1 MSKSLRLVLLVVAGI
16 FLSSLIF
23 GAGFLAG
30 RVSSRLS
37 YFGASGM
44 MSRNYG
50 NQRNPMME
58 GGCNNSFGIGGMM
71 DNYRNMMGGTC
82 SSNTSNAEPLTVDQ
96 AKQAVESYLKNLG
109 NPDLELEEIMIFDNN
124 AYARIVEKSS
134 GIGAMELLIDPSS
147 KAVFPEYGPN
157 MMWNLK
163 YGHMGGM
170 MGQMGGMMGG
180 YQNNTYTT
188 DTAMTISP
196 EEALQAAQNY
206 LDQEF
211 PGYKTAE
218 DADPFYGYYTID
230 ILKDG
235 QITGMLSVH
244 GFSGEVFYH
253 SWHGT
258 FIEEFE

>member
-1 MSKSLRLVLLVVAGI
+1 MNKSLSIALLVVAGI
-16 FLSSLIF
+16 FLFMFVF
-23 GAGFLAG
+23 GVGFLVG
-30 RVSSRLS
+30 RVTSRWAAFGPSSMMNWNYRIQGNS
-37 YFGASGM
+37 MMGNDSNFFGW
-44 MSRNYG
+44 
-50 NQRNPMME
+50 
-58 GGCNNSFGIGGMM
+58 GGMM
-71 DNYRNMMGGTC
+71 GSIRNRMGGFFPG
-82 SSNTSNAEPLTVDQ
+82 NTATAEPLTIDQ

>member
-1 MSKSLRLVLLVVAGI
+1 
-16 FLSSLIF
+16 
-23 GAGFLAG
+23 
-30 RVSSRLS
+30 
-37 YFGASGM
+37 
-44 MSRNYG
+44 
-50 NQRNPMME
+50 
-58 GGCNNSFGIGGMM
+58 
-71 DNYRNMMGGTC
+71 
-82 SSNTSNAEPLTVDQ
+82 
-96 AKQAVESYLKNLG
+96 
-109 NPDLELEEIMIFDNN
+109 
-124 AYARIVEKSS
+124 
-134 GIGAMELLIDPSS
+134 
-147 KAVFPEYGPN
+147 
-157 MMWNLK
+157 
-163 YGHMGGM
+163 
-170 MGQMGGMMGG
+170 MGG
-180 YQNNTYTT
+180 YQNNTYTA

-211 PGYKTAE
+211 PGYKIAE

>member
-1 MSKSLRLVLLVVAGI
+1 MDPASKV
-16 FLSSLIF
+16 
-23 GAGFLAG
+23 
-30 RVSSRLS
+30 
-37 YFGASGM
+37 
-44 MSRNYG
+44 
-50 NQRNPMME
+50 
-58 GGCNNSFGIGGMM
+58 
-71 DNYRNMMGGTC
+71 
-82 SSNTSNAEPLTVDQ
+82 
-96 AKQAVESYLKNLG
+96 
-109 NPDLELEEIMIFDNN
+109 
-124 AYARIVEKSS
+124 
-134 GIGAMELLIDPSS
+134 
-147 KAVFPEYGPN
+147 VFPEYGPN

-163 YGHMGGM
+163 YGHMGRLGGM
-170 MGQMGGMMGG
+170 MGGMMGRS
-180 YQNNTYTT
+180 QNNSNLVDATMSVT
-188 DTAMTISP
+188 P
-196 EEALQAAQNY
+196 QEALQAAQNY